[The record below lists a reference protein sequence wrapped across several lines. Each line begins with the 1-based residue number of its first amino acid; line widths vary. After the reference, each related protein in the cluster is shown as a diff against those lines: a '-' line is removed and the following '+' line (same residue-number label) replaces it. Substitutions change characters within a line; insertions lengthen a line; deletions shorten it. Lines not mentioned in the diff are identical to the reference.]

1 MNDNERDDRFN
12 QQQQDQQNEQ
22 QRPQGLESQGEQK
35 GAQQI
40 PSSQR
45 DVTRK

>member
-1 MNDNERDDRFN
+1 VNENKQNKNMNQN
-12 QQQQDQQNEQ
+12 QQQQNNQ
-22 QRPQGLESQGEQK
+22 QRPKDLESQGEQK

-45 DVTRK
+45 DVTRE